1 MCEKFSNSLSL
12 EEEFNFLKEGFLKVG
27 EYFKNGG
34 EIYSQNELIT
44 KIENDFGYMEKDI
57 ILLLDECEK
66 RGFITPVGN
75 NVYTK

>member
-1 MCEKFSNSLSL
+1 MCEKFSNSLSP
-12 EEEFNFLKEGFLKVG
+12 EEEFIFLKEGFLKVG

-34 EIYSQNELIT
+34 EVFSKSELIT
-44 KIENDFGYMEKDI
+44 KIENDLGYMEEDI

-75 NVYTK
+75 DVYTR